1 MYLRSRPTAIPT
13 FKKIIPR
20 DHAVD
25 STNLHVFVVLPF
37 KEGKLSSQEQ
47 SHLAWPGP
55 SGVSHHQS
63 PALPDEDCSSHFG
76 RCGKVGFNLPWFCHN
91 KSKKPWLY
99 VATKFALMFVLY
111 HQIYIPSQV
120 LQRSHE
126 VLAKR
131 WAPRQGFPEE
141 PLDNY
146 MDVSSEDD
154 N

>member
-1 MYLRSRPTAIPT
+1 MFSLFFRSR
-13 FKKIIPR
+13 K
-20 DHAVD
+20 VY
-25 STNLHVFVVLPF
+25 
-37 KEGKLSSQEQ
+37 KLSSQEQ

-55 SGVSHHQS
+55 SGISHHQS
-63 PALPDEDCSSHFG
+63 PTLPDEDCSSHFG
-76 RCGKVGFNLPWFCHN
+76 RCGKVAFNLPWFCQN
-91 KSKKPWLY
+91 KSKKPWSY
-99 VATKFALMFVLY
+99 VATKFVLMFLLY
-111 HQIYIPSQV
+111 QQIYIPNQV

>member
-1 MYLRSRPTAIPT
+1 MIPIDHTVEPTC
-13 FKKIIPR
+13 FR
-20 DHAVD
+20 C
-25 STNLHVFVVLPF
+25 STV

-47 SHLAWPGP
+47 SHLAWSGP

-63 PALPDEDCSSHFG
+63 PALPDENCSPNFG
-76 RCGKVGFNLPWFCHN
+76 RCGKVGFNLPCFCRN
-91 KSKKPWLY
+91 KSKKPWSY
-99 VATKFALMFVLY
+99 VATKFVLMIVLY

-146 MDVSSEDD
+146 MDVSTEED